1 MNRKSLIKATLV
13 AAFFFIA
20 FGAWLLHAKI
30 HPPAER
36 AVNLIPFVAG
46 FTSTFILTLLFCF
59 RPTVF
64 LAYLVNGMLCIVG
77 IITMAH
83 FSVAQWS
90 LTNFQPPLTLVSLFL
105 GTMMPDIIIVCGKF
119 CLGKAIFD
127 LESLKSDTSTTTPGR
142 FWRWPNMGWWW
153 VHFVG
158 LTAVYVIGH
167 LLWK

>member
-1 MNRKSLIKATLV
+1 MNRKTLIKATLV

-20 FGAWLLHAKI
+20 FGAWLLHIRI
-30 HPPAER
+30 HPPLEK
-36 AVNLIPFVAG
+36 AVNLIPFFSG
-46 FTSTFILTLLFCF
+46 ITSTLILTLLFCF

-64 LAYLVNGMLCIVG
+64 LAYLVNGMLCIIGV
-77 IITMAH
+77 ITMAH
-83 FSVAQWS
+83 FALAERSSGMLADIVIVAA
-90 LTNFQPPLTLVSLFL
+90 
-105 GTMMPDIIIVCGKF
+105 KF

-127 LESLKSDTSTTTPGR
+127 LESLKSDTSTTTPDR

-158 LTAVYVIGH
+158 LSAVYAIGH